1 MEKTSLEYTNV
12 INLCREIFEK
22 KTRDYGTSWRI
33 LRPSSLTD
41 QIFIKAQRIRT
52 VQETGEN
59 KVGETFEDA
68 FMGIVNYCIMAIF
81 QLRNDS
87 GFNEQLTLE
96 EAMKVYNEISTEAFE
111 LMKKKNHDYG
121 EAWRDMRVTSLTDLI
136 LTKVLRIK
144 QIEDNKGKEPLSTYL
159 GGLYGFLPPS
169 DMVAKNAGEWQSYD
183 ITLIGRM
190 VTIVCNGITVI
201 SNQEIPG
208 ITGGALDSKEG
219 EAGPIYLQGD
229 HGPVEFRNII
239 ITPAK

>member
-81 QLRNDS
+81 QLRSES
-87 GFNEQLTLE
+87 GFNEQLTLD
-96 EAMKVYNEISTEAFE
+96 EAMKVYNEISKEAFE
-111 LMKKKNHDYG
+111 LMKTKNHDYG

-144 QIEDNKGKEPLSTYL
+144 QIEDNKGITEISEGVEGNY
-159 GGLYGFLPPS
+159 F
-169 DMVAKNAGEWQSYD
+169 DMLNYSVFA
-183 ITLIGRM
+183 LIHIE
-190 VTIVCNGITVI
+190 TSC
-201 SNQEIPG
+201 
-208 ITGGALDSKEG
+208 
-219 EAGPIYLQGD
+219 
-229 HGPVEFRNII
+229 
-239 ITPAK
+239 

>member
-96 EAMKVYNEISTEAFE
+96 EAMKVYDEISTEAFE

-144 QIEDNKGKEPLSTYL
+144 QIEDNKGVTEISEGVEGNY
-159 GGLYGFLPPS
+159 F
-169 DMVAKNAGEWQSYD
+169 DMLNYSVFA
-183 ITLIGRM
+183 LIH
-190 VTIVCNGITVI
+190 I
-201 SNQEIPG
+201 
-208 ITGGALDSKEG
+208 
-219 EAGPIYLQGD
+219 EA
-229 HGPVEFRNII
+229 
-239 ITPAK
+239 AC

>member
-81 QLRNDS
+81 QLRNES
-87 GFNEQLTLE
+87 GFNEQLTLD

-111 LMKKKNHDYG
+111 
-121 EAWRDMRVTSLTDLI
+121 
-136 LTKVLRIK
+136 
-144 QIEDNKGKEPLSTYL
+144 
-159 GGLYGFLPPS
+159 
-169 DMVAKNAGEWQSYD
+169 
-183 ITLIGRM
+183 
-190 VTIVCNGITVI
+190 
-201 SNQEIPG
+201 
-208 ITGGALDSKEG
+208 
-219 EAGPIYLQGD
+219 
-229 HGPVEFRNII
+229 
-239 ITPAK
+239 